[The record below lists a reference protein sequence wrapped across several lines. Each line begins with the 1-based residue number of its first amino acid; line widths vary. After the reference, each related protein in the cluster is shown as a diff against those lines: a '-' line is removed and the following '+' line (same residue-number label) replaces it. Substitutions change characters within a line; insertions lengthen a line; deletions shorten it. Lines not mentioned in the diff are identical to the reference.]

1 MNGRI
6 RVEIN
11 DAVADVRLARPEK
24 MNALDELMF
33 QALIETGE
41 RLRHEPKLRAVVLSG
56 DGKAFCGGIDLA
68 SLEHLGSQAPDA
80 LMHRPWGLTNMFQ
93 HAAWVW
99 RDLPVPVIAAVHGVA
114 FGGGFQIILGAD
126 MRLAAPD
133 ARFSVMEIRWGLVPD
148 MAGTLLMR
156 QLARD
161 DIIRELTYT
170 GRIFSAAEALEFG
183 FVTRVS
189 ENPHSDALAL
199 AKDIARQSPDAV
211 REAKRLFNGLCPAA
225 TLAEGL
231 RAESDA
237 QGRLIGSFN
246 QREAVSAGLQKR
258 PPRFK
263 DVGVDQ

>member
-1 MNGRI
+1 MNS
-6 RVEIN
+6 RVS
-11 DAVADVRLARPEK
+11 VAIDDGVAAVRLSRPEK
-24 MNALDELMF
+24 MNALDDLMF
-33 QALIETGE
+33 QALIESGE

-56 DGKAFCGGIDLA
+56 DGKAFCGGIDLG
-68 SLEHLGSQAPDA
+68 SLEQLGSQAPDA
-80 LMHRPWGLTNMFQ
+80 LTRRPYGLTNMFQ

-99 RDLPVPVIAAVHGVA
+99 HDLPVPVIAAVHGVA
-114 FGGGFQIILGAD
+114 FGGGFQIMLGAD
-126 MRLAAPD
+126 TRIAAAD

-161 DIIRELTYT
+161 DIVRELTYT
-170 GRIFSAAEALEFG
+170 GRIFSATEAQSYG

-189 ENPHSDALAL
+189 DDPLADALAL

-211 REAKRLFNGLCPAA
+211 REAKRLFNGLSPVA
-225 TLAEGL
+225 TLADGL

-246 QREAVSAGLQKR
+246 QREAVSAGFQKR
-258 PPRFK
+258 PPLFK
-263 DVGVDQ
+263 DAGAD